1 MTDIEDRLE
10 ELKEAGLYR
19 KLRVISGPQGPRV
32 LLDG

>member
-10 ELKEAGLYR
+10 ELKESGLYR